1 MSVRV
6 RDLLMGRLGE
16 LRHEPTQKRIRAVL
30 GDRTVV
36 DSTRAL
42 LVWEP
47 KRIVPEYAVPAEDVD
62 AELVAAGA
70 ASPALADAE
79 LPRLGD
85 SPVLDPSIPF
95 TVHTAPGEP
104 LALRAADRQAAAFRV
119 ADDALDGYVVL
130 AFRDFDAWY
139 EEDERN
145 VAHPRDPF
153 HRIDVNRSSRHVR
166 VERDGQLLAESTD
179 QRLLF
184 EPPLPVRYYLD
195 PSDVTSDLLQPSD
208 TVTHCAYK
216 GRASYLAT
224 PDGEDVAWFY
234 SEPLHDAAGVR
245 GCVAFFNERVDLFV
259 DGERQ
264 ERPVTP
270 WSR

>member
-16 LRHEPTQKRIRAVL
+16 LRHEPIQPRIRAVL

-47 KRIVPEYAVPAEDVD
+47 RRIVPEYAVPEEDVAGD
-62 AELVAAGA
+62 LVPATAAA
-70 ASPALADAE
+70 AVADDE
-79 LPRLGD
+79 LPRLGER
-85 SPVLDPSIPF
+85 PVLDPSIPF
-95 TVHTAPGEP
+95 AVHTAQGEP
-104 LALRAADRQAAAFRV
+104 LALRAGGREAGAFRP
-119 ADDALDGYVVL
+119 DDAALAGHVLL

-139 EEDERN
+139 EEDEPT

-153 HRIDVNRSSRHVR
+153 HRIDVTRSARRVR
-166 VERDGQLLAESTD
+166 VELDGEALAESAGP
-179 QRLLF
+179 RLLF
-184 EPPLPVRYYLD
+184 EPPLPVRYYLGRG
-195 PSDVTSDLLQPSD
+195 DVATDLLRPSD
-208 TVTHCAYK
+208 TVTWCAYK
-216 GRASYLAT
+216 GRATYLAT
-224 PDGEDVAWFY
+224 PDGRDVAWFY
-234 SEPLHDAAGVR
+234 PEPLHDAEEVR
-245 GCVAFFNERVDLFV
+245 GRIAFFNERVDLIV
-259 DGERQ
+259 DGQAQ

>member
-1 MSVRV
+1 MSLRV

-16 LRHEPTQKRIRAVL
+16 LRHEPIQPRIRAVL

-36 DSTRAL
+36 DTTRAV

-47 KRIVPEYAVPAEDVD
+47 GRIVPEYAVPVEDVD
-62 AELVAAGA
+62 GELVPAAAA
-70 ASPALADAE
+70 ASVAEDE
-79 LPRLGD
+79 LPRFGER
-85 SPVLDPSIPF
+85 PVLDPSIPF
-95 TVHTAPGEP
+95 AVHSAPGEP
-104 LALRAADRQAAAFRV
+104 LALRAGDREAAAFRPD
-119 ADDALDGYVVL
+119 DDALAGHVVL

-139 EEDERN
+139 EEDEPN

-153 HRIDVNRSSRHVR
+153 HRIDVDRSTRHVR
-166 VERDGQLLAESTD
+166 VELDGEVLAESD
-179 QRLLF
+179 SPRLLF
-184 EPPLPVRYYLD
+184 EPPLPVRYYLE
-195 PSDVTSDLLQPSD
+195 PGDVATDLLQPSD
-208 TVTHCAYK
+208 TVTYCAYK

-234 SEPLHDAAGVR
+234 AEPLHDAAEVR
-245 GCVAFFNERVDLFV
+245 GRIAFFNERVDLIV
-259 DGERQ
+259 DGERV

>member
-6 RDLLMGRLGE
+6 RELLMGRLGE
-16 LRHEPTQKRIRAVL
+16 LRHEPIQPRIRARL
-30 GDRTVV
+30 GERTVV

-47 KRIVPEYAVPAEDVD
+47 RRIVPEYAVPEADVDGELVPAPAAAAVAED
-62 AELVAAGA
+62 
-70 ASPALADAE
+70 E

-85 SPVLDPSIPF
+85 RPVLDPSIPF
-95 TVHTAPGEP
+95 AVHTAPGEP
-104 LALRAADRQAAAFRV
+104 LALRAGDREAGAFRP
-119 ADDALDGYVVL
+119 DDEALAGHVVL

-139 EEDERN
+139 AEDEPT

-153 HRIDVNRSSRHVR
+153 HRIDVSPSARSVR
-166 VERDGQLLAESTD
+166 VELDGEVLAESASP
-179 QRLLF
+179 RLLF
-184 EPPLPVRYYLD
+184 EPPLPVRFYLD
-195 PSDVTSDLLQPSD
+195 PADVDTGRLRASD
-208 TVTHCAYK
+208 TVTWCAYK

-224 PDGEDVAWFY
+224 PDGRDVAWFY
-234 SEPLHDAAGVR
+234 PEPLHDAEGVR
-245 GCVAFFNERVDLFV
+245 GRIAFFNERVDLVV
-259 DGERQ
+259 DGVAQ